1 MTSSEDFIA
10 FYFLWFWQPIRSPC
24 IVQTTNQRCGQNLAV
39 AALAWETVLGLI
51 WARPR
56 KRECMEAAKIGPDLR
71 LREPRAKILS
81 RLMQI
86 CVFTPSSKGFLRL
99 SVLSIYSPYSKQ
111 IDFFDF
117 GMKHNLENDLVGV
130 EPAASI
136 LRLTVVCL
144 LRVKTTALV
153 WYLTSPPTQR
163 MSVIFSR
170 VNFFFKLWFKFI

>member
-117 GMKHNLENDLVGV
+117 GMKDNLENDLVGV

-136 LRLTVVCL
+136 LRLTVVCFC
-144 LRVKTTALV
+144 A
-153 WYLTSPPTQR
+153 
-163 MSVIFSR
+163 
-170 VNFFFKLWFKFI
+170 

>member
-1 MTSSEDFIA
+1 
-10 FYFLWFWQPIRSPC
+10 
-24 IVQTTNQRCGQNLAV
+24 
-39 AALAWETVLGLI
+39 
-51 WARPR
+51 
-56 KRECMEAAKIGPDLR
+56 MEAAKIGPDLR

-117 GMKHNLENDLVGV
+117 GMKDNLENDLVGV

-144 LRVKTTALV
+144 LRVKTTARV

-170 VNFFFKLWFKFI
+170 VNFFFLTMIQIHLGETSRPRDFIARSVAVRPRWSSLRSFFSLASSRSLPSLRT

>member
-1 MTSSEDFIA
+1 
-10 FYFLWFWQPIRSPC
+10 
-24 IVQTTNQRCGQNLAV
+24 
-39 AALAWETVLGLI
+39 
-51 WARPR
+51 
-56 KRECMEAAKIGPDLR
+56 MEAAKIGPDLR

-117 GMKHNLENDLVGV
+117 GMKDNLENDLVGV

-136 LRLTVVCL
+136 RRLTVVCL
-144 LRVKTTALV
+144 LRVKTTA
-153 WYLTSPPTQR
+153 
-163 MSVIFSR
+163 R
-170 VNFFFKLWFKFI
+170 V

>member
-1 MTSSEDFIA
+1 
-10 FYFLWFWQPIRSPC
+10 
-24 IVQTTNQRCGQNLAV
+24 
-39 AALAWETVLGLI
+39 
-51 WARPR
+51 
-56 KRECMEAAKIGPDLR
+56 MEAAKIGPDFR

-86 CVFTPSSKGFLRL
+86 CVFTPSSKGFLCL

-117 GMKHNLENDLVGV
+117 GMKDNLENELVGV

-144 LRVKTTALV
+144 LRVKTTA
-153 WYLTSPPTQR
+153 
-163 MSVIFSR
+163 R
-170 VNFFFKLWFKFI
+170 V